1 MECRMTDSSPG
12 SGAQAQPLPDHRPF
26 PITRLLYAIG
36 FAFLAWVVL
45 WIVFVL
51 ALVQFVVFVLNGH
64 TNDELK
70 RFSLNLLQ
78 YLFEL
83 LAFVT
88 FARDDLP
95 FPIGPFPRAGQ

>member
-1 MECRMTDSSPG
+1 MTDASSG
-12 SGAQAQPLPDHRPF
+12 SHAQPLPEHRPF
-26 PITRLLYAIG
+26 PIARLLYAIG

-51 ALVQFVVFVLNGH
+51 AAVQFVVLVLNGRS
-64 TNDELK
+64 NDELR

-95 FPIGPFPRAGQ
+95 FPIGPFPKVG

>member
-1 MECRMTDSSPG
+1 MSDVPPG
-12 SGAQAQPLPDHRPF
+12 SAAQAQPFADHRPF

-45 WIVFVL
+45 WIVF
-51 ALVQFVVFVLNGH
+51 
-64 TNDELK
+64 
-70 RFSLNLLQ
+70 
-78 YLFEL
+78 EL

-88 FARDDLP
+88 FARDNLP